1 MEAPSA
7 YVLVSWLNN
16 RAACQCGFHGKRRLF
31 RGSAV
36 LDVMTHCQTTGHTPV
51 GWPHLKQVTYCL

>member
-1 MEAPSA
+1 MAEFCA

-16 RAACQCGFHGKRRLF
+16 RAQCQCGWNGKRRTF

-36 LDVMTHCQTTGHTPV
+36 LDVLMHCSDTGHSPQGIPPV
-51 GWPHLKQVTYCL
+51 RRVMNTF